1 MGIEIPVRFEK
12 KILYKFKKFSVKIII
27 FFIGKF
33 NFISVKILVSYRK
46 YDSYYDRIFYLYII
60 KYVSFFLG
68 NSYFSPQD
76 FN

>member
-46 YDSYYDRIFYLYII
+46 YDSYYDRIF
-60 KYVSFFLG
+60 FLSVH
-68 NSYFSPQD
+68 N
-76 FN
+76 